1 MHTSKLIAA
10 AASCGALTGLVGNLL
25 TPRYRG
31 DDVDIYRRIAV
42 SDRFTVSAVVVLVA
56 LLLVSVAFLGLLRDL
71 GELHAGL
78 SSYGRVAVAGGATL
92 ALLYAGLRLYG
103 VKQQARAFAGAN
115 RFNEDAAFWATNAVD
130 HVSQTVFALWTT
142 LLLGIAPILIGTGQ
156 RRGAIRLTPSERGV
170 PCTASRC

>member
-10 AASCGALTGLVGNLL
+10 ATSCGALTGLVGNLL

>member
-1 MHTSKLIAA
+1 MA
-10 AASCGALTGLVGNLL
+10 
-25 TPRYRG
+25 R
-31 DDVDIYRRIAV
+31 
-42 SDRFTVSAVVVLVA
+42 
-56 LLLVSVAFLGLLRDL
+56 
-71 GELHAGL
+71 
-78 SSYGRVAVAGGATL
+78 GATL

-156 RRGAIRLTPSERGV
+156 RRGAIPGRRVAAGGLDGGV
-170 PCTASRC
+170 VCAVVGFASLFAADQSKL